1 MAHGVDRRT
10 YLSGGRSLQGGAMP
24 TISIGNLQDA
34 EIRLLHVDSSSGVAM
49 EPYWRLWTSLTGGAY
64 TTLGDDQSLSEVILE
79 LLSLI

>member
-1 MAHGVDRRT
+1 
-10 YLSGGRSLQGGAMP
+10 
-24 TISIGNLQDA
+24 
-34 EIRLLHVDSSSGVAM
+34 M